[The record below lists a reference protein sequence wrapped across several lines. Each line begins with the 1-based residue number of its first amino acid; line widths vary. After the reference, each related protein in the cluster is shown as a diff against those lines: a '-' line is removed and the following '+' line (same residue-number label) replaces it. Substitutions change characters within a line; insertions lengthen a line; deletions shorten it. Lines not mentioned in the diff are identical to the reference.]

1 MGFSKVSFSVAFSMS
16 DGLVVD
22 LFVEDRAHADFVGAI
37 VRRIARQENRQ
48 IQLRV
53 RNAKG
58 GYPRVLSEL
67 DLYQRMV
74 LGGLANLSI
83 PDILVVAA
91 DANCHGLVA
100 KKNALRQCLK
110 AEFNNRTVLAVP
122 DPHVERWYL
131 SDSQA
136 FKQVVGIQPPAE
148 RRKCERA
155 RYKQLLAQAVRDGG
169 HPAILGGIE
178 FAKELADGM
187 DLYRAGRAEP
197 GFKQFVSDAVSA
209 FRLAVP

>member
-1 MGFSKVSFSVAFSMS
+1 MS
-16 DGLVVD
+16 EVVVD
-22 LFVEDRAHADFVGAI
+22 LFVEDRAHEEFLGAI
-37 VRRIARQENRQ
+37 VRRIARQEDRQ

-53 RNAKG
+53 RAARG

-67 DLYQRMV
+67 DLYQKMV
-74 LGGLANLSI
+74 LGGLATMSL

-91 DANCHGLVA
+91 DANCQGLAV
-100 KKNALRQCLK
+100 KKRAIRQRL
-110 AEFNNRTVLAVP
+110 ETPFRDRTVLAVP

-131 SDSQA
+131 SDRQG

-148 RRKCERA
+148 RRKCERE
-155 RYKQLLAQAVRDGG
+155 RYKRMLAQAVRDGG

-178 FAKELADGM
+178 FAKELAESIDF
-187 DLYRAGRAEP
+187 YRAGRAEP